1 MGELNTTYQYGM
13 IESVHRSKDDTIRT
27 VSVRYRNHTE
37 NVNRIT
43 KRAVRELVLIHHV
56 DELDI
61 IAELGAIAT
70 AVDAKKRLE
79 ADSKK

>member
-1 MGELNTTYQYGM
+1 M

>member
-1 MGELNTTYQYGM
+1 M
-13 IESVHRSKDDTIRT
+13 
-27 VSVRYRNHTE
+27 RYRNHTE
-37 NVNRIT
+37 NDNRIT
-43 KRAVRELVLIHHV
+43 NRAVRELVLIHHV